1 MAKRPTFEEVWGSA
15 PQTSAI
21 TPQDSNDLEI
31 DNAEDVDY
39 ESTASNV
46 FSQFAD
52 PSKLVD
58 AESALMPSLDESAFS
73 DPAIEPLHD
82 PSEPPDPEQKDTELQ
97 LKLNKFES
105 KVKTGANA
113 SLSLAG
119 KGIAVMGEVFTRG
132 NILVSQSPVTQTGLG
147 LASQVTDKFN
157 GALQKASQ
165 MYAMNTSFG
174 KMPKDEAKAYVDNLI
189 KRGSPTPVREILANM
204 ASLTQPFEATR
215 ASIDNPSVKSALATP
230 LTESAKDT
238 LASHDSFGDELGDAY
253 YKVLTG
259 DDPSDAWKGLVDFS
273 FETII
278 TAPVATAKMAK
289 GAKDATRKAGEIAKI
304 FPKKPLTTA
313 EFKTLKNFYSRHGA
327 VKIAENPSKA
337 RAELKRL
344 TGLSKYSTDAKLQ
357 ANLTGRTDRAKEV
370 LESVLGRKF
379 REAVDLPREQVEAG
393 KTVLDSILS
402 DIDPAQKVANI
413 QKKASRARKFRKAS
427 NARQGGKGEQAAK
440 NARWSLKGDDF
451 VHDFEVNLDFLTPE
465 MKDMM
470 FDVVNAMP
478 EWDAQSASSGLWK
491 ILDKKLPS
499 RSEVIMLEKA
509 FGAGTMAKIEA
520 MANRPMDVVD
530 IVTDI
535 ANIPRSIQTAF
546 DMGAPMR
553 NGNFGLK
560 AGYADEWGNAFVAM
574 MKAGAGQK
582 YADDIERLGTLGA
595 RGALYKEMGLELTSL
610 SKFAK
615 LSQREEAFLSTFAER
630 IPILG
635 KGIKWSER
643 THTAFLNQFR
653 MNLADSITSTWL
665 REGRKLNP
673 KDLKALGEHI
683 NHITGRGDIKSANRA
698 LKAMFGLAG
707 KEVKDVHLPTS
718 ASIGMY
724 SPRFFLSKIQVHT
737 DLLTTN
743 SGLVRKLVA
752 RDLRN
757 YYYTNMQFLRMA
769 KLGEKP
775 YGWKVEDDPTSGDF
789 GKITTIEDGVK
800 KSYDVW
806 GPIAPVMKYVSRIE
820 SGTSKSTVT
829 DEVRD
834 ISKMDVTMRM
844 VRSQASPA
852 VGIMWDIGTGST
864 FLGDEVELKTTQG
877 VGRFLQDTFI
887 PLAPSDIID
896 SFRYDKSGF
905 FSNVVSTT
913 SFFGQGVLTYETS
926 PYQKAHEKKNML
938 SNDLFGKD
946 MTELTAVEEMTLLT
960 AASRDPEILQ
970 LEKQGMFELSDDF
983 GETTSKQQRV
993 SEKQVLGMVN
1003 TNAKNMLEGTAT
1015 GIRNISQMIRP
1026 IKGHRLKLDRG
1037 QFTRYKELIAVN
1049 IDMLLGEFDRGLPA
1063 DMNLLY
1069 VTGEQVEKAVSRA
1082 VKVSQTQV
1090 LAEILQD
1097 ERKQE
1102 ARIK

>member
-1 MAKRPTFEEVWGSA
+1 MATFEEIWGSA
-15 PQTSAI
+15 PQTSVIAV
-21 TPQDSNDLEI
+21 PDSNDLII
-31 DNAEDVDY
+31 DNAEDMDY
-39 ESTASNV
+39 ESTATEV

-58 AESALMPSLDESAFS
+58 AESALMPSLDDSAFI
-73 DPAIEPLHD
+73 DPIHD
-82 PSEPPDPEQKDTELQ
+82 PSEPPDLEQKDTQLQ

-132 NILVSQSPVTQTGLG
+132 NILLSQSPVTQTGLG
-147 LASQVTDKFN
+147 IASQITDKFN
-157 GALQKASQ
+157 AGLQKASQ
-165 MYAMNTSFG
+165 WYAMNAAFG
-174 KMPKDEAKAYVDNLI
+174 KMPKEEAKNYVDNLI
-189 KRGSPTPVREILANM
+189 KRGSPTPVREVLVNM
-204 ASLTQPFEATR
+204 ASLTQPFEATK
-215 ASIDNPSVKSALATP
+215 ASIDNPSVKSALTTP
-230 LTESAKDT
+230 IDESVKDT
-238 LASHDSFGDELGDAY
+238 LASHDSFGDKLGDAY

-259 DDPSDAWKGLVDFS
+259 EDPSDAWRGLVDFS

-278 TAPVATAKMAK
+278 TAPVSTVKVVK

-304 FPKKPLTTA
+304 FPKKPLTTS
-313 EFKTLKNFYSRHGA
+313 EFKALKKFYSRHGA
-327 VKIAENPSKA
+327 TKMASDPSMA

-357 ANLTGRTDRAKEV
+357 ANLIGKSDRAKEV
-370 LESVLGRKF
+370 LESALNRKF
-379 REAVDLPREQVEAG
+379 REAVEIPREQVEAG

-402 DIDPAQKVANI
+402 DIDPATKVANI
-413 QKKASRARKFRKAS
+413 QKKASKSRKFRKAT
-427 NARQGGKGEQAAK
+427 NARQGGTGKKAALK
-440 NARWSLKGDDF
+440 ARWALKGDDF
-451 VHDFEVNLDFLTPE
+451 VHDFEVNLDFVTPE
-465 MKDMM
+465 MEDLM
-470 FDVVNAMP
+470 FDVINALP
-478 EWDAQSASSGLWK
+478 EWDAQSATTGLLK

-520 MANRPMDVVD
+520 LANRPIDVID
-530 IVTDI
+530 TVTDI

-560 AGYADEWGNAFVAM
+560 AGYADEWGGAFVAM

-630 IPILG
+630 IPVLG
-635 KGIKWSER
+635 RGIKWSER

-665 REGRKLNP
+665 REGRKLSP

-683 NHITGRGDIKSANRA
+683 NHISGRGDVKSANRA
-698 LKAMFGLAG
+698 LKAMFGVTG
-707 KEVKDVHLPTS
+707 KEIKDVHLPTT
-718 ASIGMY
+718 ASIAMY

-769 KLGEKP
+769 KMGEKP
-775 YGWKVEDDPTSGDF
+775 FGWKVEDDPTSGDF
-789 GKITTIEDGVK
+789 GKITTIENGTKV
-800 KSYDVW
+800 SYDVW
-806 GPIAPVMKYVSRIE
+806 GPIAPVMKFVSRIE

-834 ISKMDVTMRM
+834 ISKSDVTMRFL
-844 VRSQASPA
+844 RSQASPA
-852 VGIMWDIGTGST
+852 VGLAIDIKTGST
-864 FLGDEVELKTTQG
+864 FLGDSVDLKSAAG
-877 VGRFLQDTFI
+877 LRKIASESLI

-926 PYQKAHEKKNML
+926 PYQKAHEKKNAL

-946 MTELTAVEEMTLLT
+946 MAELSATEEMMLLT

-993 SEKQVLGMVN
+993 SEKQVLDMVN
-1003 TNAKNMLEGTAT
+1003 ANAKNMLNGTAT

-1026 IKGHRLKLDRG
+1026 IKGHRLKLNRD

-1049 IDMLLGEFDRGLPA
+1049 INTMLGEFDRGLPA

-1069 VTGEQVEKAVSRA
+1069 VTGEQVEKVVSRA

-1090 LAEILQD
+1090 LAEILRD
-1097 ERKQE
+1097 ERNRDLDEK
-1102 ARIK
+1102 